1 MDHALTHHMKIIR
14 RSFALSTLYGIGI
27 LEALYMP
34 RYGIECF
41 LVSIL
46 ATAFIGGFWIKRNWD
61 Y

>member
-1 MDHALTHHMKIIR
+1 MKIIR

>member
-1 MDHALTHHMKIIR
+1 MPIVGSMRIIR

-27 LEALYMP
+27 FEALYMP
-34 RYGIECF
+34 RYGIEWF

-46 ATAFIGGFWIKRNWD
+46 ATAFIGGLWIKRTWE